1 MTEKSICNVT
11 ILELRQYVRT
21 QLGGSELDIELSDG
35 DIDTCAGDALR
46 EFHRV
51 HPMIGVSTLSSVS
64 ADQKQIIQ
72 GGRGRVTRFW
82 VDHKGIADVYD
93 VHFLRKL
100 QFTDFIGI
108 ENPFYLD
115 AVMRAFQGGTSGDYL
130 SDLTYLEQ
138 AKKIFSS
145 HPEWNAEWLYDS
157 ERKCKR
163 LSLFID
169 VSSLGVSFEYYDICY
184 FFFYKLEA
192 SDSPEN
198 GIGTLPSE
206 YEQWFRDYTVARSMQ
221 ILGRKLRK
229 FGGIPSPFGGTIVTD
244 GEALRAEGKED
255 ELRLREDAKSFRR
268 PLPILTE

>member
-1 MTEKSICNVT
+1 MADGICNVT
-11 ILELRQYVRT
+11 VLELRQYVRT

-35 DIDTCAGDALR
+35 DIDACMGDALR
-46 EFHRV
+46 EMHRV
-51 HPMIGVSTLSSVS
+51 HPMIGAATLSNVS
-64 ADQKQIIQ
+64 ADQKQIIN

-82 VDHKGIADVYD
+82 IDHKGLADVYD

-130 SDLTYLEQ
+130 ADLTYLES

-145 HPEWNAEWLYDS
+145 FPEWRADWIYDS
-157 ERKCKR
+157 TLKRKR
-163 LSLFID
+163 LSLYID
-169 VSSLGVSFEYYDICY
+169 ISSLGVSFEYYDICY
-184 FFFYKLEA
+184 FFFYKLEP

-198 GIGTLPSE
+198 GIGTLPTE

-244 GEALRAEGKED
+244 GEALRAEGKDE

-268 PLPILTE
+268 PLPIITE

>member
-1 MTEKSICNVT
+1 MSQGISKVT
-11 ILELRQYVRT
+11 VSELRQYVRT

-35 DIDTCAGDALR
+35 DIDACMGDALR

-51 HPMIGVSTLSSVS
+51 HPMIGANVLSSVS

-82 VDHKGIADVYD
+82 INHKGIADVFD

-115 AVMRAFQGGTSGDYL
+115 AVTRAFQGGTSGDYL
-130 SDLTYLEQ
+130 SDLSYLKQ

-145 HPEWNAEWLYDS
+145 LPEWRADWIYDTD
-157 ERKCKR
+157 EKRQR

-184 FFFYKLEA
+184 FFFYALEA

-198 GIGTLPSE
+198 GIGTINTE
-206 YEQWFRDYTVARSMQ
+206 YEQWFRDYTVARAMQ

-229 FGGIPSPFGGTIVTD
+229 YQGIPSPFGGSIMMD
-244 GEALRAEGKED
+244 GEALRSEGKEE
-255 ELRLREDAKSFRR
+255 ELRLRDDARQFRR